1 MENKDGKY
9 RCPKCGVEAVI
20 EGRNIHVYV
29 QLTAARGSHWPLHAD
44 CEYSKPIDEIDVSK
58 LERIP

>member
-29 QLTAARGSHWPLHAD
+29 QLTTTHGGYWPPHPD
-44 CEYSKPIDEIDVSK
+44 CEYAKTIDDIDVSK
-58 LERIP
+58 LERIS